1 MCALSLTMKFSKSK
15 KDCIQQAD
23 RYRASR
29 TLSEGQVHSSCHSTG
44 ANGNPYERAGL
55 GWAEGWDAAGVF
67 GVDST
72 RFGGSVRE
80 AVAGV
85 IFFH

>member
-1 MCALSLTMKFSKSK
+1 MGTVIDL
-15 KDCIQQAD
+15 
-23 RYRASR
+23 ASR
-29 TLSEGQVHSSCHSTG
+29 TLSEAQVHSTCCSSG
-44 ANGNPYERAGL
+44 ANGDSYEREGL
-55 GWAEGWDAAGVF
+55 GWAEGWDAAGGF